1 MDDFQGKIEAQG
13 DYDTIMKSGVDLT
26 ELMEKNEQ
34 DDEENSSSD
43 LEDPIKLDEENVDS
57 MKTSKNSNIPGNE
70 VTENSKDLEY
80 NPKEESNF
88 LKELESSSKGKV
100 KGSLLLSYFKFAKR
114 PCTLVFLIVSFMLAQ
129 ALASC
134 ADVWV
139 SFWYVF

>member
-1 MDDFQGKIEAQG
+1 
-13 DYDTIMKSGVDLT
+13 MKSGVDLT

-43 LEDPIKLDEENVDS
+43 LEDTIKLDEEKVAS
-57 MKTSKNSNIPGNE
+57 MKNSRNSENSNIPVNE
-70 VTENSKDLEY
+70 ETKNSKDLEY
-80 NPKEESNF
+80 NPKEESNL

-100 KGSLLLSYFKFAKR
+100 KGSLLLNYFKFAKR

>member
-1 MDDFQGKIEAQG
+1 
-13 DYDTIMKSGVDLT
+13 MKSGVDLT

-43 LEDPIKLDEENVDS
+43 LEDTIKLDGENVAS
-57 MKTSKNSNIPGNE
+57 MKNSKNSKNSNIPGNE
-70 VTENSKDLEY
+70 ETQNSEDLEY
-80 NPKEESNF
+80 NPKEESNL

-100 KGSLLLSYFKFAKR
+100 KGSLLLNYFKFAKR